1 MLYRTGTC
9 TVVIYTAHRHC
20 ATRHGTSHDT
30 CHALSRPPHMNPY
43 ATGPSAGPSGASL
56 RRKDAPR
63 TQERSRQQ
71 AFRAIGRIP
80 EGGIPCRVGRG
91 EKPPFKVIDTAPFFR
106 LDTVTLADPS
116 GKPKLCV
123 FTNRFSHN
131 IVISLIPLDKMMKFE
146 RGNSADFAL

>member
-1 MLYRTGTC
+1 MLYRIG
-9 TVVIYTAHRHC
+9 TVVVSILRTATALPGTAPPTTRATHC
-20 ATRHGTSHDT
+20 H
-30 CHALSRPPHMNPY
+30 
-43 ATGPSAGPSGASL
+43 SAGPRGASL

-63 TQERSRQQ
+63 TQERNPACRQQ

-116 GKPKLCV
+116 GKPKV
-123 FTNRFSHN
+123 
-131 IVISLIPLDKMMKFE
+131 SLVSVRSQELHVDLSLLAAE
-146 RGNSADFAL
+146 WCGNVKSF